1 MADVY
6 SVNAPVPD
14 AVDDVAESLRPALT
28 EFARVRERRERTL
41 LLKRVPAAD
50 RKELRTAWE
59 TAKDALEGAPAV
71 EARVSEVDTFENPP
85 NGSSPVVY
93 LAVESPGL
101 HRLHDRLCE
110 VFDPV
115 PVMEGGDDY
124 DPHVTLARD
133 ADGFRGRRAVENID
147 GRQVGPAT
155 WDIEALHLY
164 DAEHGERVATLSLP
178 A

>member
-1 MADVY
+1 VY
-6 SVNAPVPD
+6 SVNAPVPG
-14 AVDDVAESLRPALT
+14 AVNDVAADLRPALT
-28 EFARVRERRERTL
+28 GFDRVRERREQTL
-41 LLKRVPAAD
+41 LLKRVPADD

-59 TAKDALEGAPAV
+59 TAQDALAGAPAV

-93 LAVESPGL
+93 LAVESPGIHLL
-101 HRLHDRLCE
+101 HERLCE

-133 ADGFRGRRAVENID
+133 ADGLRGRRAVENVV
-147 GRQVGPAT
+147 GRQVGPVT
-155 WDIEALHLY
+155 WTIDELYLY
-164 DAEHGERVATLSLP
+164 DAEHGERVDSISLP

>member
-1 MADVY
+1 VY
-6 SVNAPVPD
+6 SVNAAVPAAVKD
-14 AVDDVAESLRPALT
+14 AAADLRPALT
-28 EFARVRERRERTL
+28 GFARIRERHEQTL
-41 LLKRVPAAD
+41 LVKRVPADD
-50 RKELRTAWE
+50 RKQLRTAWQ
-59 TAKDALEGAPAV
+59 TARDALEGAPAV
-71 EARVSEVDTFENPP
+71 EARVAEVASFENPP

-101 HRLHDRLCE
+101 HDLHRRLCE

-133 ADGFRGRRAVENID
+133 ADGFRGRRAVENVV
-147 GRQVGPAT
+147 GRDVGPVT
-155 WDIEALHLY
+155 WTIDELYLY
-164 DAEHGERVATLSLP
+164 DAEYGERVDTLPLP

>member
-1 MADVY
+1 VY

-14 AVDDVAESLRPALT
+14 AVDDVAAALRPALT
-28 EFARVRERRERTL
+28 AFARVREKRDRTL
-41 LLKRVPAAD
+41 LLKRVPADD

-59 TAKDALEGAPAV
+59 TAKDALDGAPAV
-71 EARVSEVDTFENPP
+71 EARIAEVDTFENPP

-101 HRLHDRLCE
+101 HLLHQRLCE
-110 VFDPV
+110 VFEPV

-133 ADGFRGRRAVENID
+133 ADGFQGRRAVENID
-147 GRQVGPAT
+147 GRQVGPVT
-155 WDIEALHLY
+155 WDIEELYLY
-164 DAEHGERVATLSLP
+164 DAEHGERVDALSLP

>member
-1 MADVY
+1 VY
-6 SVNAPVPD
+6 SVNAPVPG
-14 AVDDVAESLRPALT
+14 AVNDVAADLRPALT
-28 EFARVRERRERTL
+28 GFARVRERREQTL
-41 LLKRVPAAD
+41 LLKRVPADD

-59 TAKDALEGAPAV
+59 TAQDALAGAPAV

-93 LAVESPGL
+93 LAVESPGIHLL
-101 HRLHDRLCE
+101 HERLCE

-133 ADGFRGRRAVENID
+133 ADGFRGRRAVENVV
-147 GRQVGPAT
+147 GRQVGPVT
-155 WDIEALHLY
+155 WTIDELYLY
-164 DAEHGERVATLSLP
+164 DAEHGERVDTISLP

>member
-1 MADVY
+1 VY

-14 AVDDVAESLRPALT
+14 AVKEVAADLRPALSG
-28 EFARVRERRERTL
+28 FARVRERREQTL
-41 LLKRVPAAD
+41 LVKRLPADD
-50 RKELRTAWE
+50 RKQLRTAWQ
-59 TAKDALEGAPAV
+59 TAQDALAGAPVV
-71 EARVSEVDTFENPP
+71 EARVAEVDTFENPP

-101 HRLHDRLCE
+101 HNLHQRLCE

-133 ADGFRGRRAVENID
+133 ADGFRGRRAVENVD
-147 GRQVGPAT
+147 GRRVGPVT
-155 WDIEALHLY
+155 WNIEELYLY
-164 DAEHGERVATLSLP
+164 DAEYGERVDTLSLP

>member
-1 MADVY
+1 VY
-6 SVNAPVPD
+6 SVNAPVP
-14 AVDDVAESLRPALT
+14 ASVKDVAADLRPALT
-28 EFARVRERRERTL
+28 GFDRVRERHEQTL
-41 LLKRVPAAD
+41 LVKRVPADD
-50 RKELRTAWE
+50 RKELRTAWQ
-59 TAKDALEGAPAV
+59 TAKDALAGAPAV
-71 EARVSEVDTFENPP
+71 EARVAEVDTFRNPP

-93 LAVESPGL
+93 LAVESPGIHDL
-101 HRLHDRLCE
+101 HARLCS

-147 GRQVGPAT
+147 GRRVGPVT
-155 WDIEALHLY
+155 WTIDELHLY
-164 DAEHGERVATLSLP
+164 DATYGERVDSISLP

>member
-1 MADVY
+1 MY

-14 AVDDVAESLRPALT
+14 AVNEVAADLQPALT
-28 EFARVRERRERTL
+28 GFRRVREWRERTL
-41 LLKRVPAAD
+41 LVKRVPAD
-50 RKELRTAWE
+50 SRKELRTAWR
-59 TAKDALEGAPAV
+59 TARDALAGAPAV
-71 EARVSEVDTFENPP
+71 EARVSEVDTFRNPP

-133 ADGFRGRRAVENID
+133 ADGFRGRRAVENVD
-147 GRQVGPAT
+147 GRQVGPVT
-155 WDIEALHLY
+155 WTIDELHLY
-164 DAEHGERVATLSLP
+164 DAEYGERVDSLSLP

>member
-1 MADVY
+1 MY
-6 SVNAPVPD
+6 SVNAPVPA
-14 AVDDVAESLRPALT
+14 AVNELAAELRPALT
-28 EFARVRERRERTL
+28 EFDRVRERHEQTL
-41 LLKRVPAAD
+41 LVKRVPASD
-50 RKELRTAWE
+50 RKELRTAWQ
-59 TAKDALEGAPAV
+59 TAQDALDGAPAV

-93 LAVESPGL
+93 LAVESPGI
-101 HRLHDRLCE
+101 HRLHERLCS

-133 ADGFRGRRAVENID
+133 ADGFQGRRAVDAID
-147 GRQVGPAT
+147 GRQVGPVT
-155 WDIEALHLY
+155 WTIDELYLY
-164 DAEHGERVATLSLP
+164 DAEYGERVDTLSLP

>member
-1 MADVY
+1 MY

-14 AVDDVAESLRPALT
+14 AVNDVAASLRPALT
-28 EFARVRERRERTL
+28 EFDRVRERRERTL
-41 LLKRVPAAD
+41 LVKRVPAAD
-50 RKELRTAWE
+50 RKELRTAWQ
-59 TAKDALEGAPAV
+59 TAQDALAGAPVV
-71 EARVSEVDTFENPP
+71 EARVAEVDIFENPP

-101 HRLHDRLCE
+101 HLLHERLCE

-133 ADGFRGRRAVENID
+133 AEGFLGRRAVENVD
-147 GRQVGPAT
+147 GREVGPVT
-155 WDIEALHLY
+155 WTIDELYLY
-164 DAEHGERVATLSLP
+164 DAEHGERVDTLSLP

>member
-1 MADVY
+1 VY
-6 SVNAPVPD
+6 SVNAPVP
-14 AVDDVAESLRPALT
+14 AELNEVAADLRPALT
-28 EFARVRERRERTL
+28 GFDRIRERHEQTL
-41 LLKRVPAAD
+41 LVKRVPADD
-50 RKELRTAWE
+50 RKQLRTTWQ
-59 TAKDALEGAPAV
+59 TAKDALDGAPVV
-71 EARVSEVDTFENPP
+71 EARVSEVQSFENPP

-101 HRLHDRLCE
+101 HGIHQRLCQ

-133 ADGFRGRRAVENID
+133 ADGFRGRRAVENVV
-147 GRQVGPAT
+147 GRDVGPVT
-155 WDIEALHLY
+155 WTIDELYLY
-164 DAEHGERVATLSLP
+164 DAEYGERVDTLSLP